1 MKQTFRKHERL
12 HRKSLITKLFEE
24 GHSFNVNPFRVTGLV
39 TDSPSASPVQLLIS
53 VPRYLYK
60 RAVDRNKIKRR
71 IRESFRKNREEL
83 YSALSENHVSLLVC
97 IRYQSKEILS
107 SQIIRDKII
116 VILQRL
122 KDGYGKTSG

>member
-24 GHSFNVNPFRVTGLV
+24 GYSFNVKPFRVITLK
-39 TDSPSASPVQLLIS
+39 TEPLSDNPVQLLIS

-60 RAVDRNKIKRR
+60 RAVDRNLIKRQV
-71 IRESFRKNREEL
+71 REAFRKNKQEL
-83 YSALSENHVSLLVC
+83 LTSLSENHITLLVC
-97 IRYQSKEILS
+97 IRYQSKEIIP
-107 SQIIRDKII
+107 SQSVQDKII